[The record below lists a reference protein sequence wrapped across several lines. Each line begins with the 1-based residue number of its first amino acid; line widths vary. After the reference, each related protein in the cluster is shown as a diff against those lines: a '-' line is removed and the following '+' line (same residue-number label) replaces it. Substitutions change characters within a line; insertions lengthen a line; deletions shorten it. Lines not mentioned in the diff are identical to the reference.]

1 MAQCA
6 NNQSPDIASEVTGW
20 VADVDD
26 LLVRFQIAIEL
37 LTCESGVAPDVKQ
50 MMDELRGRIRR
61 LRVEAP
67 NAQSIQTWLR
77 VLSVSARGTARFINL
92 A

>member
-1 MAQCA
+1 VANFA
-6 NNQSPDIASEVTGW
+6 NNQSPDLASEVTDW
-20 VADVDD
+20 VAQVED

-37 LTCESGVAPDVKQ
+37 LQREPGVATDVKQ

-67 NAQSIQTWLR
+67 TAQSVQTWLR
-77 VLSVSARGTARFINL
+77 VLSISARGTARFSDL

>member
-1 MAQCA
+1 MS
-6 NNQSPDIASEVTGW
+6 NRTDYPSPDIASEMTSW
-20 VADVDD
+20 IADVDD

-37 LTCESGVAPDVKQ
+37 LNREAGVAPDVKQ

-67 NAQSIQTWLR
+67 TPQAVQTWLR
-77 VLSVSARGTARFINL
+77 VLSVSARGPAKFVNH

>member
-1 MAQCA
+1 MA
-6 NNQSPDIASEVTGW
+6 NFTDNQSHGIASEVTVW

-37 LTCESGVAPDVKQ
+37 LNCESGVAPDVKQ

-67 NAQSIQTWLR
+67 NANSVQAWLR
-77 VLSVSARGTARFINL
+77 MLSVSTRGTARFTNL

>member
-1 MAQCA
+1 VA
-6 NNQSPDIASEVTGW
+6 NFANDQSPDLISEVTDW
-20 VADVDD
+20 VAEVDD
-26 LLVRFQIAIEL
+26 LLVRFQIAMEFMHR
-37 LTCESGVAPDVKQ
+37 EAGVAPDVKQ

-67 NAQSIQTWLR
+67 TAQSVQTWLR
-77 VLSVSARGTARFINL
+77 VLSVSARGTARFTNL